1 MKIYAVVNDVEIG
14 VSLNSEEVTDLGVTF
29 AEIFSSSE
37 LTNSLMKSINDVVNA
52 AVNAANLAE
61 DKPEEEESEEPEEA
75 TDAEKEKLRD
85 DYISKLREL
94 GYPVIVE
101 DPEKDTDEERLIECY
116 TFCDVTSNKEKAA
129 LVRAWLKKKE
139 IKYTIDSFGI
149 KKYAYK
155 LTPSQLNELQ
165 GYLIENDMASYK
177 ANI

>member
-1 MKIYAVVNDVEIG
+1 MRFEFKYEDVKLAIE
-14 VSLNSEEVTDLGVTF
+14 
-29 AEIFSSSE
+29 
-37 LTNSLMKSINDVVNA
+37 
-52 AVNAANLAE
+52 ANLDELAALGKGVVELAE
-61 DKPEEEESEEPEEA
+61 NDISIQDIMNIVMSGKIPDSFNPEKKEEESEEPEEA
-75 TDAEKEKLRD
+75 TDAEELRD

-116 TFCDVTSNKEKAA
+116 TFCDDTSNKEKAA

-155 LTPSQLNELQ
+155 LTPSQIIELQ
-165 GYLIENDMASYK
+165 GYLMENDMASYK

>member
-1 MKIYAVVNDVEIG
+1 MRFEFGCENT
-14 VSLNSEEVTDLGVTF
+14 SLAIE
-29 AEIFSSSE
+29 
-37 LTNSLMKSINDVVNA
+37 
-52 AVNAANLAE
+52 ANLDELAALGKGVIE
-61 DKPEEEESEEPEEA
+61 LADNNISLLDIINMVTSGNIPDSFKPDKKKEEESEEPEEA
-75 TDAEKEKLRD
+75 TDEEKLRD
-85 DYISKLREL
+85 DYISKIREL
-94 GYPVIVE
+94 GYKVMVE

-155 LTPSQLNELQ
+155 LTPSQIIELQ
-165 GYLIENDMASYK
+165 GYLMENDMASYK

>member
-1 MKIYAVVNDVEIG
+1 MRFEFKYEDVKLAIE
-14 VSLNSEEVTDLGVTF
+14 
-29 AEIFSSSE
+29 
-37 LTNSLMKSINDVVNA
+37 
-52 AVNAANLAE
+52 ANLDELAALGKGVVELAE
-61 DKPEEEESEEPEEA
+61 NDISIQDIMNIVMSGKIPDSFNPEKKEEESEEPEEA
-75 TDAEKEKLRD
+75 TDAEELRD

-155 LTPSQLNELQ
+155 LTPSQIIELQ
-165 GYLIENDMASYK
+165 GYLMENDMASYK